1 MTPKK
6 RPLRETPTLT
16 SVRARPA
23 QQLVRVD
30 PADEDRAVI
39 LGQLA
44 ELLAAHP
51 RIGRRIA
58 FKGGAIMHLVDGSA
72 RLSRDLDGSV
82 VAGRPVRRVWVE
94 QALSTPAARRVVVS
108 VPRIVNENPSSLVFP
123 VVTCRSLSRR
133 GQATLGVSFSI
144 NWDDPLLDPPRM
156 ATVQLGSRAAQIP
169 VLTARERAAEKVR
182 TFLTRGQA
190 RDAYDLH
197 HFGAHTLTATD
208 RRRLPQLISRKLA
221 GHVPDHW
228 DLRARWDEQTDLA
241 REAYERG
248 EGLVVLRPKPP
259 WNEVL
264 HELQRFRTC
273 LPRRA
278 ARGATDRGARGT

>member
-1 MTPKK
+1 MTPKE
-6 RPLRETPTLT
+6 RPLPETPTLT

-23 QQLVRVD
+23 QQLLRVD

-51 RIGRRIA
+51 GIGRRIA

-72 RLSRDLDGSV
+72 RLSRDLDGAV
-82 VAGRPVRRVWVE
+82 VAGRPVRRVRVE

-123 VVTCRSLSRR
+123 VITCRSLSRR

-144 NWDDPLLDPPRM
+144 NWDDPLLDPPMM

-182 TFLTRGQA
+182 TFLARGQA
-190 RDAYDLH
+190 RDAYDLR

-208 RRRLPQLISRKLA
+208 RRRLPQLIARKLA
-221 GHVPDHW
+221 GHVPEDRN
-228 DLRARWDEQTDLA
+228 LRARWDEQTDLA
-241 REAYERG
+241 GEAYERG
-248 EGLVVLRPKPP
+248 EGLVLLRPKPP
-259 WNEVL
+259 WTEVL
-264 HELQRFRTC
+264 RELQRFRTF

-278 ARGATDRGARGT
+278 ARGATDRGARGK